1 MPEVSV
7 MNKNLKPGAFV
18 CLVLIFVFVMGLY
31 PPAILA
37 AGENP
42 SEETVEE
49 ITPSELYARCA
60 VLMDAD
66 SGRILFSKNGREE
79 APMASTTKIMT
90 CILALENGD
99 PKDRVTASADAA
111 AQPEVKL
118 GMREKVTPT
127 GSGRVISD

>member
-37 AGENP
+37 AEENP

-66 SGRILFSKNGREE
+66 SGRIL
-79 APMASTTKIMT
+79 
-90 CILALENGD
+90 
-99 PKDRVTASADAA
+99 
-111 AQPEVKL
+111 
-118 GMREKVTPT
+118 
-127 GSGRVISD
+127 